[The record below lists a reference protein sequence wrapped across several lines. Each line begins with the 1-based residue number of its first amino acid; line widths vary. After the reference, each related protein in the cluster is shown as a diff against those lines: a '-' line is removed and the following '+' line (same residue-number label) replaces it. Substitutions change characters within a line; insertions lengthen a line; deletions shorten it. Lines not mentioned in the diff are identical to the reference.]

1 MPTSLFMPA
10 LSPTM
15 TEGKLA
21 KWLVKEGDS
30 VSSGDLV
37 AEIET
42 DKATMEVEAVDEGQV
57 AKLLVAEG
65 SEGVAVG
72 TVIALIAADGED
84 PAALDSPPAATKPT
98 AAEPAQAT
106 ATEPATE
113 PAATAATREAAQA
126 PAAQPTAIPTAPPA
140 STASTRRF
148 ASPLARRLA
157 SEKGLDLS
165 QIQGSGP
172 HGRIIKRDVEAAS
185 AAPTPAARSSAATPA
200 SDARA
205 LFDAL
210 EMAYDYEPA
219 SNIRKTIARRLQES
233 KQEVPHFY
241 LTLDTRIDRLLS
253 LRKEINAAENIKVS
267 VNDFVI
273 LAAAKALMEVPEA
286 NAAWVGEGI
295 ARLKHADISVA
306 VATDRGLITP
316 VIRQAERKTLTTIS
330 GEMRDLAGRAHAGKL
345 KPQEYQGGSFSI
357 SNLGMFGIREFAA
370 VINPPQGA
378 ILAVGAGE
386 KRPIV
391 NEKGELEAASMMSV
405 TLSCDHRVIDGALGA
420 VWMQAFQRLIE
431 NPLTLLV

>member
-84 PAALDSPPAATKPT
+84 PAALDSPPAATKST
-98 AAEPAQAT
+98 AAEPAAAPAQAT
-106 ATEPATE
+106 AIEPATE
-113 PAATAATREAAQA
+113 PAATAAVQLTVT
-126 PAAQPTAIPTAPPA
+126 PTATPAAPPA

-253 LRKEINAAENIKVS
+253 LRKEINAAENIKIS

>member
-1 MPTSLFMPA
+1 
-10 LSPTM
+10 
-15 TEGKLA
+15 
-21 KWLVKEGDS
+21 
-30 VSSGDLV
+30 
-37 AEIET
+37 
-42 DKATMEVEAVDEGQV
+42 
-57 AKLLVAEG
+57 
-65 SEGVAVG
+65 
-72 TVIALIAADGED
+72 
-84 PAALDSPPAATKPT
+84 
-98 AAEPAQAT
+98 
-106 ATEPATE
+106 
-113 PAATAATREAAQA
+113 
-126 PAAQPTAIPTAPPA
+126 
-140 STASTRRF
+140 
-148 ASPLARRLA
+148 
-157 SEKGLDLS
+157 
-165 QIQGSGP
+165 
-172 HGRIIKRDVEAAS
+172 
-185 AAPTPAARSSAATPA
+185 
-200 SDARA
+200 
-205 LFDAL
+205 
-210 EMAYDYEPA
+210 MAYDYEPA

-253 LRKEINAAENIKVS
+253 LRKEINAAENIKIS

>member
-1 MPTSLFMPA
+1 
-10 LSPTM
+10 M
-15 TEGKLA
+15 TKGKLA

-98 AAEPAQAT
+98 ATEPAAEPAAAPAQA
-106 ATEPATE
+106 PATE
-113 PAATAATREAAQA
+113 PAATPATQPIAT
-126 PAAQPTAIPTAPPA
+126 PAAPPV

-185 AAPTPAARSSAATPA
+185 AAPTPVARSSAATPA
-200 SDARA
+200 NDARA

-210 EMAYDYEPA
+210 EMAYNYEPA

-357 SNLGMFGIREFAA
+357 SNLGMFGIREFSA

-391 NEKGELEAASMMSV
+391 NEKGELEVASMMSV
-405 TLSCDHRVIDGALGA
+405 TISCDHRVIDGALGA

>member
-72 TVIALIAADGED
+72 TVIALIATDGED

-98 AAEPAQAT
+98 ATEPAAEPAAAPAQAT
-106 ATEPATE
+106 ATEPA
-113 PAATAATREAAQA
+113 ATAAPREAAQT
-126 PAAQPTAIPTAPPA
+126 PAAQPTATPA
-140 STASTRRF
+140 T
-148 ASPLARRLA
+148 PLARRLA

-200 SDARA
+200 NDARA

-295 ARLKHADISVA
+295 ARLEHADISVA

-357 SNLGMFGIREFAA
+357 SNLGMFGIREFSA

-391 NEKGELEAASMMSV
+391 NEKGELEVASMMSV
-405 TLSCDHRVIDGALGA
+405 TISCDHRVIDGALGA

>member
-98 AAEPAQAT
+98 A
-106 ATEPATE
+106 TE
-113 PAATAATREAAQA
+113 PAAEPAAAPAVTAAPREAAQT
-126 PAAQPTAIPTAPPA
+126 PAAQPASIA

-172 HGRIIKRDVEAAS
+172 HGRIIKRDIEAAS
-185 AAPTPAARSSAATPA
+185 AAPTPAARSSAATPT

>member
-1 MPTSLFMPA
+1 
-10 LSPTM
+10 M

-30 VSSGDLV
+30 VSSGDLL

-72 TVIALIAADGED
+72 TVIAIIATDGED
-84 PAALDSPPAATKPT
+84 PAALDSPPAAT
-98 AAEPAQAT
+98 
-106 ATEPATE
+106 EPATQ
-113 PAATAATREAAQA
+113 PAAAPAQA
-126 PAAQPTAIPTAPPA
+126 PATQPTVTPVATPAATPA
-140 STASTRRF
+140 STASRTPEAPAAIAAPPPPSTRRF
-148 ASPLARRLA
+148 VSPLARRLA

-165 QIQGSGP
+165 QVQGSGP

-185 AAPTPAARSSAATPA
+185 AAPTPAARSSAAAPA

-295 ARLKHADISVA
+295 AKLTHADISVA

>member
-15 TEGKLA
+15 TKGKLA

-98 AAEPAQAT
+98 ATEPAAEPAAAPAQA
-106 ATEPATE
+106 PATE
-113 PAATAATREAAQA
+113 PAATPATQPIAT
-126 PAAQPTAIPTAPPA
+126 PAAPPV

-185 AAPTPAARSSAATPA
+185 AAPTPVARSSAATPA
-200 SDARA
+200 NDARA

-210 EMAYDYEPA
+210 EMAYNYEPA

-357 SNLGMFGIREFAA
+357 SNLGMFGIREFSA

-391 NEKGELEAASMMSV
+391 NEKGELEVASMMSV
-405 TLSCDHRVIDGALGA
+405 TISCDHRVIDGALGA